1 VPQPYQITKIP
12 FSVVTSGLG
21 VNCVEIGIHPTRL
34 TLDSGPVLWLM
45 GVPVT
50 VDIDEVVITFEFRG
64 TVMLIDDHGVAN
76 ICVEG
81 SVYGWKSD
89 DGSS

>member
-1 VPQPYQITKIP
+1 MREPYQITKIP

-21 VNCVEIGIHPTRL
+21 VNCIEIGIYPIRL
-34 TLDSGPVLWLM
+34 TLDSGRVLWLI

-50 VDIDEVVITFEFRG
+50 ADIDEVVITFEFRN
-64 TVMLIDDHGVAN
+64 TVMLIDDHGAAN

-81 SVYGWKSD
+81 SVYGWRPDQISA
-89 DGSS
+89 